1 MKILEKPT
9 SQTGLFNVL
18 LELNVGSNN
27 CDLDLSVNFE
37 YYGWIIEMKVCFG

>member
-9 SQTGLFNVL
+9 SQTGLFSVL

-37 YYGWIIEMKVCFG
+37 YYG